1 MRRNDP
7 VLGLFIL
14 DKGKLAVR
22 RGRKAM
28 DPKAIWGRQA
38 AEGVRSR
45 TTAGGLPRF
54 GRKDTLSD
62 SFW

>member
-1 MRRNDP
+1 MGP
-7 VLGLFIL
+7 E
-14 DKGKLAVR
+14 
-22 RGRKAM
+22 
-28 DPKAIWGRQA
+28 AIQGRQA

-45 TTAGGLPRF
+45 TTTEGPPRL